1 MTLALKSLE
10 FMLAKVKNMK
20 NRVEK
25 MINNDEETAV
35 VIGVR
40 KKSIVFTTLL
50 KLQNETDFKYFS
62 FK

>member
-10 FMLAKVKNMK
+10 FMLVKVKNMK